1 MFQIQRK
8 QTPLRMV
15 LKVSKFKELR
25 GVLPVLHTPFD
36 EQGEIDRAIV
46 RKEVEWVHGLGVDGV
61 TTGMVSEILKLSPT
75 ERKSLHDGIAE
86 SSVPLGLITVF
97 SAGAES
103 TKQAID
109 YTKHAESLSAD
120 AVMVNPPLTTS
131 LSEDDLYGYYAGI
144 FNATDIPLIVQDA
157 SGYVGRPVSLDLQ
170 VKLFNEF
177 GPRIYFKPEAVPIGP
192 RLSLFLAATNGKARV
207 LEGSGGGALID
218 THQRGVVG
226 TMPGADAAWALVALW
241 KALEEGNLDLAD
253 RISGPLANIIAL
265 EFSLDA
271 YLAIEKYFMKK
282 QGIFI
287 NEIVR
292 QPFGFKLDEK
302 TKFRL
307 DRLFDQLHQSVYN

>member
-1 MFQIQRK
+1 
-8 QTPLRMV
+8 MV
-15 LKVSKFKELR
+15 RKVSKFKVLH

-36 EQGEIDRAIV
+36 EHEEIDRAIV
-46 RKEVEWVHGLGVDGV
+46 RKEVEWLHGLGVDGV

-75 ERKSLHDGIAE
+75 ERMSLHDAIAE
-86 SSVPLGLITVF
+86 SSISLGLITVF

-103 TKQAID
+103 TKQAIA
-109 YTKHAESLSAD
+109 YAKHAESIAAD
-120 AVMVNPPLTTS
+120 AVMVNPPLSTS
-131 LSEDDLYGYYAGI
+131 LSEDDLYGYYVGI
-144 FNATDIPLIVQDA
+144 LNETDIPLILQDA

-170 VKLFNEF
+170 VKLLNEF
-177 GPRIYFKPEAVPIGP
+177 GSRIYFKPEAVPIGP
-192 RLSLFLAATNGKARV
+192 RLSHLLKATNGKARV

-226 TMPGADAAWALVALW
+226 TMPGADNAWALVALW
-241 KALEEGNLDLAD
+241 KALEEGNTELAD
-253 RISGPLANIIAL
+253 RISGPLVNIIAL

-292 QPFGFKLDEK
+292 QPFGFRLDEK
-302 TKFRL
+302 TKSRL
-307 DRLFDQLHQSVYN
+307 DHLFDLLYKSVYNN

>member
-1 MFQIQRK
+1 M
-8 QTPLRMV
+8 
-15 LKVSKFKELR
+15 SKFKNLH

-36 EQGEIDRAIV
+36 EAENIDRAILH
-46 RKEVEWVHGLGVDGV
+46 KEIEWLDGLGVDGV

-75 ERKSLHDGIAE
+75 ERMSLHDMIAE
-86 SSVPLGLITVF
+86 SSVPRGLITVM

-103 TKQAID
+103 TKQAIE
-109 YTKHAESLSAD
+109 YAKHAQSVQAD
-120 AVMVNPPLTTS
+120 AVMVNPPLSTS
-131 LSEDDLYGYYAGI
+131 LSESDLYGYYAAI
-144 FNATDIPLIVQDA
+144 FNATEIPLILQDA

-177 GPRIYFKPEAVPIGP
+177 NSRIYFKPEAVPIGP
-192 RLSLFLAATNGKARV
+192 RLSLFLEATNGKAKV

-226 TMPGADAAWALVALW
+226 TMPGADNAWALVALW
-241 KALEEGNLDLAD
+241 RALEEGNSDLAD
-253 RISGPLANIIAL
+253 RISGPLVNIIAL

-282 QGIFI
+282 QGIFV

-292 QPFGFKLDEK
+292 QPFGFILDDK
-302 TKFRL
+302 TKLRL
-307 DRLFDQLHQSVYN
+307 DRLFDLLHASVYQQ

>member
-1 MFQIQRK
+1 M
-8 QTPLRMV
+8 
-15 LKVSKFKELR
+15 SNFKELR

-36 EQGEIDRAIV
+36 EQEEIDRAIL
-46 RKEVEWVHGLGVDGV
+46 RKEVEWLHGLGVDGV
-61 TTGMVSEILKLSPT
+61 TTGMVSEILKLTPT
-75 ERKSLHDGIAE
+75 ERKSLHDAIAE
-86 SSVPLGLITVF
+86 TSVPLGLITVL

-109 YTKHAESLSAD
+109 YAKHAESLSAD

-131 LSEDDLYGYYAGI
+131 LSEDDLYRYYAGI
-144 FNATDIPLIVQDA
+144 FSATEIPLIVQDA

-170 VKLFNEF
+170 VKLFKEF
-177 GPRIYFKPEAVPIGP
+177 GSRIYFKPEAVPIGP
-192 RLSLFLAATNGKARV
+192 RLSLFLAATDGKARV

-241 KALEEGNLDLAD
+241 KALEEGNTAQVD
-253 RISGPLANIIAL
+253 RIGGPLASIIAL

-282 QGIFI
+282 QGIFV

-292 QPFGFKLDEK
+292 QPFGFILDEK

-307 DRLFDQLHQSVYN
+307 DHLFDQLHQSVYN